1 MNETTEN
8 EVIETATPEAEA
20 PQTTPEAAPEAAP
33 EATPEATPETA
44 PRKKQGKPVSPSME
58 ERMLEMLLR
67 EKHSETLEKALAEGK
82 TIHGA
87 WNYVVSVM
95 KNAYI
100 AEHGKVNGG
109 CCGNADVVVA
119 IAERY
124 LREFP
129 EGTVEPETSHTPKKP
144 TQKTDT
150 KAETKSV
157 AKKVVATAKAAAK
170 AAKAEAK
177 RKAKKIADAVGTQQL
192 FFNL

>member
-1 MNETTEN
+1 MSN
-8 EVIETATPEAEA
+8 
-20 PQTTPEAAPEAAP
+20 Q
-33 EATPEATPETA
+33 
-44 PRKKQGKPVSPSME
+44 SME

-67 EKHSETLEKALAEGK
+67 EKHGETLEKALAEGK

-100 AEHGKVNGG
+100 AQNGKVNGG

-129 EGTVEPETSHTPKKP
+129 EGTVEPETAHTPKKP
-144 TQKTDT
+144 TKKPDA
-150 KAETKSV
+150 KAV
-157 AKKVVATAKAAAK
+157 AEKVVDTAKAAAK
-170 AAKAEAK
+170 AAKEEAK
-177 RKAKKIADAVGTQQL
+177 RKAKAVADAAQQL
-192 FFNL
+192 SFNF

>member
-20 PQTTPEAAPEAAP
+20 PQTTPEAAPET
-33 EATPEATPETA
+33 TPDAA

-129 EGTVEPETSHTPKKP
+129 EGTVEPETSHIPKKP
-144 TQKTDT
+144 TQKTET